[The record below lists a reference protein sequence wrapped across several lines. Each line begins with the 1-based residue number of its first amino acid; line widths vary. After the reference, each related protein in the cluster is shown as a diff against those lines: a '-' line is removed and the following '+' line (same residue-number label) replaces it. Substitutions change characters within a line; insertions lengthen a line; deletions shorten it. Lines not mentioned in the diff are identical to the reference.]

1 MRVVCA
7 EHQFIKVFSVTKMY
21 NLYKRHSHGLEG
33 NAHWNSGGKAKK
45 IIIIFNIKMC
55 AVATLFKCLLIQR
68 KNS

>member
-1 MRVVCA
+1 MQVVCA

-21 NLYKRHSHGLEG
+21 NLYKRYSHGLEG

-45 IIIIFNIKMC
+45 KIFNIKMC
-55 AVATLFKCLLIQR
+55 TVATLFKCLLIQR